1 MPPKVRIAKDMI
13 LDKAFSMTRENGF
26 DSVTARGLA
35 DVLGCSTQPIFRVYE
50 TMEMLRQDLC
60 GKAQEFFA
68 SYISEYLSDSAKGGA
83 GKSKTEGEPKF
94 LNMGITYIELAKR
107 ETHLFNLLCTGISG
121 TAETVETDSKSN
133 LQVKE
138 NELLLMAR
146 IFSHGIASMTA
157 NRSIHLSDEEIRE
170 LLMKAYKAFENE

>member
-68 SYISEYLSDSAKGGA
+68 SYISEYLSDSATGVTD
-83 GKSKTEGEPKF
+83 KSKTEGEPKF

-107 ETHLFNLLCTGISG
+107 EAHLFNLLCTGIAG
-121 TAETVETDSKSN
+121 TTEIDSKSDI
-133 LQVKE
+133 QVKE
-138 NELLLMAR
+138 NELLLMAK
-146 IFSHGIASMTA
+146 IFSHGIASMIA
-157 NRSIHLSDEEIRE
+157 NRSLHLSDEEIRE
-170 LLMKAYKAFENE
+170 LLMKAYIAFENA